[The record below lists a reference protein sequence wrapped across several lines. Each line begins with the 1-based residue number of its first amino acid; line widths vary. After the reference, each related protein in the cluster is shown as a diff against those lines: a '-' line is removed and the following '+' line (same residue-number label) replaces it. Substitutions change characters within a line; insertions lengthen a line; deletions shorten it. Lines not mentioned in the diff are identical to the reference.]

1 MDRAKYDLVLAADVF
16 VYVNDL
22 EPIMAGIAQ
31 VLAPGG
37 LLAFTVETH
46 SGDGAKLLPTLRYAY
61 GGAYLRATIM
71 DAGLTLLKLNEAT
84 VRTEN
89 AAPVRGLVLVAS
101 SAER

>member
-1 MDRAKYDLVLAADVF
+1 MLAADVF

-22 EPIMAGIAQ
+22 EPTMAGIAQ

-37 LLAFTVETH
+37 FVAFSVETH
-46 SGDGAKLLPTLRYAY
+46 SGAGVKLLPTLRFAY
-61 GGAYLRATIM
+61 GGAYLRATIV
-71 DAGLTLLKLNEAT
+71 DAGLTLLRLNEAA

-89 AAPVRGLVLVAS
+89 GAPVRGLVLVAS